1 MNTETSA
8 SLKKLLLTTPDNGI
22 VCAPFLVKNG
32 FSHDQLKQYVRNG
45 YLDSIGRGAYCKH
58 GHNPPLAAA
67 LNAAVTQLESPL
79 HLGGWSA
86 LAYHGLLHFLPLSDH
101 LTTLYTCAN
110 TRLPAWMT
118 HAFKEQYI
126 CKRTNFLPENIAIQ
140 DEVLDGFSAPI
151 STPERAILE
160 YLHSVPDEH
169 PLSEAYQILEMM
181 LNARPKTLQVLLENC
196 TSIKV
201 KRMFFLLA
209 EDLKPSWY
217 EDLLPNRIN
226 FGSGNRVIDEG
237 GHFHSKW
244 LLTVKDWRSV

>member
-22 VCAPFLVKNG
+22 VCASFLVKNG
-32 FSHDQLKQYVRNG
+32 FSHNQLKQYVRNG
-45 YLDSIGRGAYCKH
+45 YFDSIGRGAYCKH
-58 GHNPPLAAA
+58 GHNPPLSAA
-67 LNAAVTQLESPL
+67 LNASVTQLESPL

-86 LAYHGLLHFLPLSDH
+86 LAHHGLLHFLPLAGHS
-101 LTTLYTCAN
+101 TTLYTESN
-110 TRLPAWMT
+110 TRLPAWMV
-118 HAFKEQYI
+118 HAFKDQYI
-126 CKRTNFLPENIAIQ
+126 CKRTNFLPEKLAIQ
-140 DEVLDGFSAPI
+140 DDVLDGFSVPI

-181 LNARPKTLQVLLENC
+181 LNTRPKTLQKLLENC
-196 TSIKV
+196 SSIKV

-217 EDLLPNRIN
+217 EDLSPDRIN

-237 GHFHSKW
+237 GRFHSKW
-244 LLTVKDWRSV
+244 LLTVKDWRTV

>member
-67 LNAAVTQLESPL
+67 LNASVTQLESPL

-86 LAYHGLLHFLPLSDH
+86 LAHHGLLHFLPLAGHS
-101 LTTLYTCAN
+101 TTLYTGSN
-110 TRLPAWMT
+110 TRLPAWMV
-118 HAFKEQYI
+118 HAFKDQYI
-126 CKRTNFLPENIAIQ
+126 CKRTNCLPVKLAIQ
-140 DEVLDGFSAPI
+140 DEVLDGFSIPI

-160 YLHSVPDEH
+160 YLYSVPDEH

-181 LNARPKTLQVLLENC
+181 LNARPKILQKLLENC
-196 TSIKV
+196 NSIKV
-201 KRMFFLLA
+201 KRLFFLLA

-217 EDLLPNRIN
+217 EDLSPDRIN

-244 LLTVKDWRSV
+244 LLSVKDWRTV